1 MVITSPGVV
10 ISGWYAGSWSWGG
23 APRWHELYNQA
34 RAHRLMPLLDFVS
47 GVVDW
52 LVGLPALLAG
62 LYALVA
68 VLKPILLILFGLAM
82 FLLIE

>member
-1 MVITSPGVV
+1 M
-10 ISGWYAGSWSWGG
+10 
-23 APRWHELYNQA
+23 
-34 RAHRLMPLLDFVS
+34 S

-68 VLKPILLILFGLAM
+68 LLKPVLLIVFGLAL